1 MNSGRK
7 QFLVGALAGLLLI
20 ALTLD
25 GRALVAAVSQTLALH
40 QMPEEIRQGY
50 DLELLPHTAFTVGAW
65 KEETPSRDFDLAVQK
80 TLQLL
85 GSPIAGR
92 LTDLVEAGILSRK
105 GNRAVILRREAF
117 ETVFR
122 AVIHLWNE
130 GLLPPPTVSG
140 SRRRFGDYTPPQ
152 AYRQAMT
159 FLYDAQVVRGYE
171 DGRLRVRRPLTNRD
185 CIFLLSRFYRA
196 AASGTGTGTAT
207 TTPAQPEPAGVAF
220 LDLSTESW
228 LTEPIRRLDAA
239 GAFAFTRLGT
249 RLAGERPMSL
259 ADAAGMVSGILARF
273 DRSASLAA
281 IQEIV
286 GEGSPVRSTTRGQL
300 ARLGGILGAAFTPG
314 DLAGD
319 FPYVDLPPDSPEGK
333 ALRQMSGLGIRMGYP
348 TGRFAG
354 NETVTRFEI
363 IGTLHAVLRIVLP
376 EGTMAAAPDPDQV
389 AAALPDHAPMQGPD
403 DLNRARA
410 AAATSDLSP
419 AASTD
424 DFATII
430 RAKQRQIRALLER
443 QRPAAA
449 LRE

>member
-50 DLELLPHTAFTVGAW
+50 DLELLPHSAFTVGAW
-65 KEETPSRDFDLAVQK
+65 KEEIPSRDFELAVQK

-85 GSPIAGR
+85 GSPVAAR
-92 LTDLVEAGILSRK
+92 LTDLAEAGILPRK

-140 SRRRFGDYTPPQ
+140 NRRRFGDYTPPQ
-152 AYRQAMT
+152 AYRQAMA
-159 FLYDAQVVRGYE
+159 FLYDTQVVRGYE

-196 AASGTGTGTAT
+196 ASAGSGQATAAT
-207 TTPAQPEPAGVAF
+207 ARPEPAGISF

-228 LTEPIRRLDAA
+228 LTEPIRRLDDA
-239 GAFAFTRLGT
+239 GAFAFTRLGP
-249 RLAGERPMSL
+249 RLAGDRPMSM

-300 ARLGGILGAAFTPG
+300 ARLGSILGAAFTPG

-376 EGTMAAAPDPDQV
+376 EGTMAAAPDPTQV
-389 AAALPDHAPMQGPD
+389 AATLPDHAPMQGPA
-403 DLNRARA
+403 DLNHARA
-410 AAATSDLSP
+410 AAGSDLNP
-419 AASTD
+419 AGSTD

-443 QRPAAA
+443 KRPPTDT